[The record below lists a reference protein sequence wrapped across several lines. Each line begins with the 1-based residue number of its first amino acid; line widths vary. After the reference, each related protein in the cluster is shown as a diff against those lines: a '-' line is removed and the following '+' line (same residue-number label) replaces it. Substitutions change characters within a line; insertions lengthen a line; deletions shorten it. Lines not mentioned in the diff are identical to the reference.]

1 MLRVNECVVGG
12 NFACTHLIH
21 GFVLGSQIPA
31 RSDATPSWLAVD
43 VAMFVKYAD
52 LLNMHPELQ
61 PPL

>member
-1 MLRVNECVVGG
+1 MLHVKECVVGG
-12 NFACTHLIH
+12 NVACTHLIH

-43 VAMFVKYAD
+43 VFVKYAD

-61 PPL
+61 PP